1 MKLSVVIVNYN
12 VQYFLEQCLI
22 SVENAIKGIEA
33 EVFVVDNNSVDGS
46 VEMVKKKFPWVKL
59 IDSKENLGFSKGNNL
74 AIRKSSGEYVLL
86 LNPDTLV
93 EEDTFTKCIKF
104 MDEHPKS
111 GGLGVKMMDG
121 KGIFLP
127 ESKRSLP
134 TPSVAFYKIFGL
146 SSIFPKS
153 KRFGKYHLGH
163 LNEDENHEIEILSG
177 AFMMMRKKALDEV
190 GLLDESF
197 FMYGEDIDLSYRLIL
212 GGWKNYYFSETRIIH
227 YKGESTKKSS
237 VNYVFIFYNAMIIF
251 AKKHFNSKNAMI
263 FSFLIKLAIYFR
275 AGLAIIK
282 RWLTK
287 LVFPFSEAV
296 LSFSIFALVK
306 KFWEINY
313 LGDTNEYPNFLIQ
326 YEIPAFVLILIITI
340 TLFNGYKAIYNIPKL
355 LRALLF
361 GGVAILITYSL
372 LAENFRFSRAV
383 IFIGTG
389 LSIAG
394 IIVFRYV
401 VHFIK
406 TGSLLIDPSLR
417 KRIIIIGGN
426 EEISRVTNIMKQSF
440 FEPKFFGKVSPTEV
454 KESDYI
460 GSINQVNEIIMIH
473 KINEII
479 FCSKN
484 LSAQQIMTV
493 MEENKNNDVDFKI
506 APEESLFIIGSNS
519 IDSPGELYLININS
533 LNKQKNRVNKRLFD
547 ICTSLVL
554 LLFSP
559 IAILFVNQKR
569 NFLINTFKV
578 LKGDKSWVGYSNSFN
593 SKDQKLPQLKKGVF
607 SPIDIF
613 DNQNLSSDVVST
625 ANIKYANNY
634 KVESDFNILLRSLKK
649 MDN

>member
-74 AIRKSSGEYVLL
+74 AVKKSCGEYVLL

-93 EEDTFTKCIKF
+93 EEDTFTKCIDF
-104 MDEHPKS
+104 MDERPKS

-121 KGIFLP
+121 KGVFLP

-177 AFMMMRKKALDEV
+177 AFMLMRKKALDEV
-190 GLLDESF
+190 GLLDENF

-282 RWLTK
+282 RWLSK
-287 LVFPFSEAV
+287 LVFPFTEAI
-296 LSFSIFALVK
+296 LSFSIFALIK

-313 LGDTNEYPNFLIQ
+313 LGDANEYPNFLIQ

-340 TLFNGYKAIYNIPKL
+340 ALFNGYKAIYNIPKL
-355 LRALLF
+355 LRALLI

-383 IFIGTG
+383 VFLGTG

-426 EEISRVTNIMKQSF
+426 EEISRVIEIMKQSF
-440 FEPKFFGKVSPTEV
+440 FEPKFFGKVSPSEV

-493 MEENKNNDVDFKI
+493 MEENKNNDVNFKI

-533 LNKQKNRVNKRLFD
+533 LNKKKNQINKRLFD

-554 LLFSP
+554 ILFSP
-559 IAILFVNQKR
+559 FIILFIKQKR
-569 NFLINTFKV
+569 NFLLNTFKV
-578 LKGDKSWVGYSNSFN
+578 LKGDKSWVGYSSSFN
-593 SKDQKLPQLKKGVF
+593 SKDQKLPRLKKGVF
-607 SPIDIF
+607 SPIDNF
-613 DNQNLSSDVVST
+613 DNKNLSSDVVST
-625 ANIKYANNY
+625 ANIKYVNNY
-634 KVESDFNILLRSLKK
+634 KMESDFNILLKSLKK